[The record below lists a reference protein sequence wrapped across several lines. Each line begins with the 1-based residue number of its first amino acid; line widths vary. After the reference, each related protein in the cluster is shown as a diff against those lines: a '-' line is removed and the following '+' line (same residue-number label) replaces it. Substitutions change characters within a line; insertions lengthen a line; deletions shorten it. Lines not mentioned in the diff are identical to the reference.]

1 MKSIVLVGAVAAAG
15 ALAGLVIPTTIVSSG
30 ANELRQ
36 IPLAELNPFRAIWDS
51 AQRQIRA
58 GMTPEQLGLRSS
70 AITVSPMA
78 LSPPASLKLDLG
90 RAFEV
95 QAQSQIDQSIRHTQD
110 MQAYTNNPSAWPGP
124 PPN

>member
-15 ALAGLVIPTTIVSSG
+15 ALAGLALPATIVTSG

-36 IPLAELNPFRAIWDS
+36 IRLVELRPLRAILDS
-51 AQRQIRA
+51 ARQQVRA
-58 GMTPEQLGLRSS
+58 GMTPDQLGLRSS

-78 LSPPASLKLDLG
+78 LPPPASLKLDLG
-90 RAFEV
+90 RAFEA
-95 QAQSQIDQSIRHTQD
+95 QAQSQIDQSIRHSQD